1 METGEI
7 IAQLGISGIFVVAV
21 AIIAKAYYAHY
32 EDEIKYLRAK
42 VDLLEAKILELT
54 VAQNIA
60 SK

>member
-1 METGEI
+1 MEASEV

-21 AIIAKAYYAHY
+21 AVIAKAYYAHY

-54 VAQNIA
+54 RTQNLGQR
-60 SK
+60 